1 MKFINFCVAVI
12 IGMSISV
19 SMVSCGDDDPDE
31 PQPVMPSTGD
41 GSSGGDQ
48 SGVFTDSQIK
58 ALISQHVSVTARYSD
73 YLWSFEIK
81 STLHKVMSDKR
92 IQFGIGHGDVNG
104 TTMVSVEDG
113 AYGYTASTS
122 GNTFI
127 AKFENPF
134 WFYYMFGTDSG
145 RSDAAM
151 CEMYYASYKAVCNK
165 ELSNLTAE
173 ERDLYND
180 MAKYF
185 DDYERQANLFY
196 TPSVEVFIDGKKF
209 YTVATYK
216 R

>member
-1 MKFINFCVAVI
+1 MKFVKFWIAGI
-12 IGMSISV
+12 IGMAVSV
-19 SMVSCGDDDPDE
+19 SMVSCGNDDPDE

-41 GSSGGDQ
+41 ESSGGDQ
-48 SGVFTDSQIK
+48 SGVLTDSQIK
-58 ALISQHVSVTARYSD
+58 AMISQYVTVTARYSD
-73 YLWSFEIK
+73 YLWIFEIK
-81 STLHKVMSDKR
+81 STLHKVMPDKR

-104 TTMVSVEDG
+104 TTKVSVEYD

-145 RSDAAM
+145 GSDAAM

-165 ELSNLTAE
+165 GLSNLTAE

-180 MAKYF
+180 LVEYL

-196 TPSVEVFIDGKKF
+196 TPSVQVCIDGKKF
-209 YTVATYK
+209 YTVAAYK